1 MQATDRERQLRAYR
15 LLWCAQWLV
24 TLFRYHDVESPELW
38 MTPLVIVCMVRRGKA
53 PLAVAH
59 AAFVATKAW
68 RQPFQYNSD
77 IWIWML
83 DLAVLVGGSSAVRPM
98 LALFYASAGFWKLNT
113 SHLAATTSCSVIF
126 YTALVDEYLPASFET
141 KTALAARLAV
151 VAGASTATLEMSI
164 GLLFL
169 VPWSDAHR
177 VAALLG
183 VALHSG
189 IALSP
194 PPNNVCVFSAMAV
207 ARYFFAAPESVARA
221 LEAGLQRASR
231 YPAVVAALVAC
242 FACAAPRSVRSP
254 AGFVF
259 VAIASIMLVAFTS
272 GWTKN
277 EPSKA
282 TTVSWA
288 HWSCVLFAFLY
299 AFLLV
304 PLGLQDMGNCH
315 MFSNLRVAG
324 SGGNHL
330 LVPTGL
336 CQTWWPD
343 GTGPFAGG
351 VVRIDST
358 TNSHLKRM
366 YPCDLSHEL
375 SGSARRVLRSIGH
388 SAREFIPLEARVYGV
403 HVCGTIRDDVA
414 YATHAFEL
422 RRLVG
427 EARARRDRGFSI
439 TYARLGHD
447 VDWTTA
453 LTAGEKLRFAVDGN
467 GTETCVVLES
477 GEPCDPSAPSQ
488 LPWPPTGPRLPIWL
502 LTKLLVFNP
511 QPLLPSATRPWE
523 MECADG

>member
-1 MQATDRERQLRAYR
+1 
-15 LLWCAQWLV
+15 
-24 TLFRYHDVESPELW
+24 
-38 MTPLVIVCMVRRGKA
+38 MTPLVMACLVGVA
-53 PLAVAH
+53 PLSLAH

-77 IWIWML
+77 LWIWML
-83 DLAVLVGGSSAVRPM
+83 DLAVLVRGWSTARPM
-98 LALFYASAGFWKLNT
+98 LGLFYASAGFWKLNT
-113 SHLAATTSCSVIF
+113 SHLAASTSCSVIF
-126 YTALVDEYLPASFET
+126 YTALVDEYLPVSFEA
-141 KTALAARLAV
+141 KAALANRLAV
-151 VAGASTATLEMSI
+151 VAGACTATLEMSI
-164 GLLFL
+164 GVLFL
-169 VPWSDAHR
+169 LPWSDAHR

-183 VALHSG
+183 IALHSG

-207 ARYFFAAPESVARA
+207 ARYFFAAPDSVARA
-221 LEAGLQRASR
+221 LEAGLRRASR
-231 YPAVVAALVAC
+231 YPAVVAAIVAC
-242 FACAAPRSVRSP
+242 FASAAPRSVRSP

-259 VAIASIMLVAFTS
+259 VGIASIMLVAFTS

-277 EPSKA
+277 DSSKA
-282 TTVSWA
+282 ASCGP
-288 HWSCVLFAFLY
+288 CVLLAFVY

-324 SGGNHL
+324 SGNHL

-358 TNSHLKRM
+358 TNSHLKSM
-366 YPCDLSHEL
+366 YPCEMSHKL
-375 SGSARRVLRSIGH
+375 RSSARRLLRSIGH
-388 SAREFIPLEARVYGV
+388 SGREFIPLEARVYGV
-403 HVCGTIRDDVA
+403 HVCGTVRDDVA

-422 RRLVG
+422 RRIVG
-427 EARARRDRGFSI
+427 EARARRDRDFSI
-439 TYARLGHD
+439 TYSRLGQD
-447 VDWTTA
+447 VDWATA
-453 LTAGEKLRFAVDGN
+453 LTAGEILRFAVDAN
-467 GTETCVVLES
+467 GTETCVVVES
-477 GEPCDPSAPSQ
+477 GEPCDPGAPSQ

-511 QPLLPSATRPWE
+511 QPLLPSTTRPWE